1 VSYRAFLT
9 DPHAFFS
16 DQQEAPNRLAVLLIL
31 VGSGLIPLI
40 AQLALTSAV
49 VLETGNDLTLSY
61 VVGQETT
68 SVALSSLLSSLVS
81 FASAIFYWFVAT
93 AGAYLLTIPFSD
105 SGDPRRTLWLI
116 GWGFVPP
123 LLSGTVWL
131 GAMIVSIQSTPTP
144 ETVAASAEFV
154 RSVQQTQLVQATR
167 MLDYL
172 AIAWAGGLWTVGIRV
187 IRNVTWLQ
195 AALAA
200 VPGIAI
206 QLAPYLLL

>member
-9 DPHAFFS
+9 DPYTFFT
-16 DQQEAPNRLAVLLIL
+16 DQQEAPSRLAVLLIL

-40 AQLALTSAV
+40 AQLTLTSAV

-61 VVGQETT
+61 VIGEETI

-81 FASAIFYWFVAT
+81 FASAIFYWIIAT
-93 AGAYLLTIPFSD
+93 AGAYLLTMPFSD
-105 SGDPRRTLWLI
+105 SGNLRGTLWLI
-116 GWGFVPP
+116 GWGFIPP

-167 MLDYL
+167 ILDYL
-172 AIAWAGGLWTVGIRV
+172 AIVWTGGLWTVGIRI
-187 IRNVTWLQ
+187 IRDVTWGQ